1 MHSPDDQ
8 MKTPRHCLFPKSN
21 IRQQSYGPACR
32 LFSRPRHRLCWR
44 SLDRLQILRLG
55 ARSASRRI
63 RRTRVRAMNDTRF
76 SSSDERWPLMAALTW
91 IATRSLKFV
100 EQLAFCD
107 PAEAEPFLFEARK
120 ISGAPCQI
128 SYSDSFYSIETKRLN
143 PAPSSD
149 QDTRSNGRLHWHM
162 SYCRSR
168 NVSRWPQCLM
178 NARPAPSAPENSRT

>member
-1 MHSPDDQ
+1 
-8 MKTPRHCLFPKSN
+8 MKTPRHRLFPKSN

-44 SLDRLQILRLG
+44 PLDRLQILRLG
-55 ARSASRRI
+55 ARFASRRI
-63 RRTRVRAMNDTRF
+63 RGTRVRAMNDTRF

-100 EQLAFCD
+100 EQLALCD

-128 SYSDSFYSIETKRLN
+128 SYSDSFYSLRRK
-143 PAPSSD
+143 D
-149 QDTRSNGRLHWHM
+149 
-162 SYCRSR
+162 
-168 NVSRWPQCLM
+168 
-178 NARPAPSAPENSRT
+178 

>member
-128 SYSDSFYSIETKRLN
+128 SYSDSFYSLDEKIESRASWPTKAWLMVQDRL
-143 PAPSSD
+143 
-149 QDTRSNGRLHWHM
+149 TGRKLATVRLL
-162 SYCRSR
+162 Y
-168 NVSRWPQCLM
+168 
-178 NARPAPSAPENSRT
+178 NSRATIARSTTDC